1 MGSIDMELSGITQR
15 VNMEREIEVQA
26 QRPNMSSQGGF
37 KRLFKY
43 QFTKEVILS
52 NKSTARE

>member
-1 MGSIDMELSGITQR
+1 MGSTDMELSGITQR
-15 VNMEREIEVQA
+15 VNMEREIEAQA
-26 QRPNMSSQGGF
+26 QRSNMSSQGGF

>member
-1 MGSIDMELSGITQR
+1 MGVELRGIAQSVDTEG
-15 VNMEREIEVQA
+15 EREAQV
-26 QRPNMSSQGGF
+26 QRPNVLSQGGC
-37 KRLFKY
+37 KRSFKY